1 MSDAYVGEIRMFAGD
16 YAPQGW
22 ALCDGKQLPISGNE
36 ALFSLLST
44 TYGGDGRTN
53 FNLPDLR
60 GCLAI
65 GMGQGQNPALT
76 NRPLAQQTG
85 EEAVTL
91 TVEQNPAHSHTFAV
105 GSAATSHSP
114 FGGMVPG
121 TVSGFKLYAGTAT
134 SGSSLDSNVVEHA
147 PGYSQAHNNVMPS
160 MPISFIICLWGMYPN
175 FS

>member
-1 MSDAYVGEIRMFAGD
+1 MFAGD
-16 YAPQGW
+16 YAPENW
-22 ALCDGKQLPISGNE
+22 APCDGRTLQISE
-36 ALFSLLST
+36 YEVLYSLLGT
-44 TYGGDGRTN
+44 TYGGDGSTN
-53 FNLPDLR
+53 FKLPDLR
-60 GCLAI
+60 GRLAI

-85 EEAVTL
+85 VEAVTL
-91 TVEQNPAHSHTFAV
+91 TETNLPAHSHAFAV

-134 SGSSLDSNVVEHA
+134 SGSSLDSNVVEPA